1 LEKGTR
7 NWEKAIL
14 NPGALIGDAIRILN
28 STSLRIVLIVDTSGL
43 LKGTISDGDIRRAI
57 LRGLDLTS
65 PIDEIVNYEPVTVSA
80 QTSYESVKRLMQQ
93 NKIYQIPI
101 LDEHSR
107 LKGLHLWDEILD
119 VSTKENKFVIMAG
132 GKGTRLLP
140 ITENTPKPML
150 QIGGKPILEH
160 IILQAKA
167 EGFFSFYLA
176 IHHLGNM
183 IQDYFGDGSK
193 LGVKI
198 EYLVEKDPLGTAGAL
213 SLIDP
218 IPNRSVVVTNGDVL
232 SRIRYSDIL
241 EHHLQNDADA
251 SVAVQ
256 TYEWQNPFGV
266 VRTKGLEIISYDEKP
281 ISRSL
286 INAGVYVFNA
296 QTLLLLEKSRPCD
309 IPDFLALISRKNL
322 KSIVFPIHEPWIDI
336 GRPDDFRRA
345 VDQLTSSEIDGN
357 TI

>member
-1 LEKGTR
+1 
-7 NWEKAIL
+7 
-14 NPGALIGDAIRILN
+14 
-28 STSLRIVLIVDTSGL
+28 
-43 LKGTISDGDIRRAI
+43 
-57 LRGLDLTS
+57 
-65 PIDEIVNYEPVTVSA
+65 
-80 QTSYESVKRLMQQ
+80 
-93 NKIYQIPI
+93 
-101 LDEHSR
+101 
-107 LKGLHLWDEILD
+107 
-119 VSTKENKFVIMAG
+119 
-132 GKGTRLLP
+132 LLP

-176 IHHLGNM
+176 IHHLGNV

-218 IPNRSVVVTNGDVL
+218 IPNASVVVTNGDVL

-286 INAGVYVFNA
+286 INAGVYVFKP

-309 IPDFLALISRKNL
+309 IPDFLALINRENL

-345 VDQLTSSEIDGN
+345 VDQLTSSEIEGN
-357 TI
+357 TT